1 MEAAASE
8 RETTMKMKTL
18 RVVALFLGLLLFG
31 ASNGTR
37 ALELIIQQIQQIGPW
52 QWVRLMAGAMA
63 SKIPIGFQIASFG

>member
-31 ASNGTR
+31 ASNGTG
-37 ALELIIQQIQQIGPW
+37 ALELIIQQIQQIGPR
-52 QWVRLMAGAMA
+52 QWVRLMAA
-63 SKIPIGFQIASFG
+63 SKIPIGFQITSFG